1 MAKKMGLGRGLSA
14 ILPDVEEVVES
25 VGHQLPTMTVPA
37 DAVVELNLGDIDPNR
52 DQPRKKF
59 DEEALAQLADS
70 IRHSGVLSPILVARD
85 GSRYTIIAGERPVY
99 SEKDVLEAMDTSN
112 DFRLLY
118 GEVQRLLGR
127 SLNTEELKILLS
139 FVHYLGLP
147 TEVISVLVSY
157 CKDRARQRGSLRNP
171 SLRTI
176 EKEAYQ
182 WAEAG
187 IDTLEA
193 AGAYIQSQNFRASRL
208 HELMNTLQIRGRN
221 LTPAEERYALSWLDM
236 GFTMDVIA
244 IAYERTCLNT
254 GGMNWP
260 YMNKILQSW
269 NESGFKTADQ
279 VRSGDRK
286 PGTQNATRQ
295 LDADEQAAIAKML
308 QGV

>member
-1 MAKKMGLGRGLSA
+1 MNIQNLTIESDDLRKLLATASGDAALLYLSLRCGNTA
-14 ILPDVEEVVES
+14 
-25 VGHQLPTMTVPA
+25 
-37 DAVVELNLGDIDPNR
+37 
-52 DQPRKKF
+52 
-59 DEEALAQLADS
+59 EEAAAQLQFTPT
-70 IRHSGVLSPILVARD
+70 RLSCAGATLRQLGLWAEPARPAV
-85 GSRYTIIAGERPVY
+85 IAGERPVY

-157 CKDRARQRGSLRNP
+157 CKDRAKQRGSLRNP

-176 EKEAYQ
+176 EKEAFH

-236 GFTMDVIA
+236 GFPMDVIA

-254 GGMNWP
+254 GGMSWP

-269 NESGFKTADQ
+269 NESGFKTPDQ

-286 PGTQNATRQ
+286 SGTQNGSRQ